1 MKLTERIIDITSLAI
16 SPEQEAPRTEGCH
29 VSSIIRYLKSG
40 LDGGG
45 KNNFTQDDLEN
56 FAIVGRLFET
66 VLAQGMFRPP
76 RYVRIGEIVCDD
88 IIGSPDAYDVEEGAV
103 LEFKATWV
111 SSKRDILSIRHYWW
125 QLLAYAKMLE
135 TQKAVLVAFYVNGDY
150 TNRVPQMKAW
160 DVFFTQDEIEQNWQM
175 LVRNKEM
182 AQ

>member
-1 MKLTERIIDITSLAI
+1 MKLTERTIDITSLAI

-29 VSSIIRYLKSG
+29 VSSIIRYLKSSLG
-40 LDGGG
+40 DN
-45 KNNFTQDDLEN
+45 KSTFTQDDLEN
-56 FAIVGRLFET
+56 FALVGRLFET

-76 RYVRIGEIVCDD
+76 RYIRPGEMECEG
-88 IIGSPDAYDVEEGAV
+88 IIGSPDAYDVEDGAV

-111 SSKRDILSIRHYWW
+111 SSKRDILTIRHYWW

-160 DVFFTQDEIEQNWQM
+160 DAFFTQDEIEQNWQM